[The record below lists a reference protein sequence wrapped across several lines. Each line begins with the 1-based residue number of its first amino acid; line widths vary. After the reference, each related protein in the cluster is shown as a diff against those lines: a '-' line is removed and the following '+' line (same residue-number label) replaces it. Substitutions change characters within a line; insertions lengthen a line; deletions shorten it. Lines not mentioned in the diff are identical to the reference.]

1 MICQKKTNQPPTLST
16 NILGMSTLKLNDYL
30 YSINQSKKDI
40 WNEEEKKNYVPYVIN
55 KCLAGQLDSVLHAN
69 EMNASAHL
77 DKRLQ
82 YDYYI
87 NTLRPRKRFSP
98 WLKKSALDDL
108 DAVKT
113 YYGYSNEKAR
123 QALQVLTTSQ
133 LKEIRSLI
141 DTGGSK

>member
-1 MICQKKTNQPPTLST
+1 LE
-16 NILGMSTLKLNDYL
+16 LKDYL

-40 WNEEEKKNYVPYVIN
+40 WDPDDHKNYPPFVIN
-55 KCLAGQLDSVLHAN
+55 RCLSGHLDCILHAN
-69 EMNASAHL
+69 EMNFAHHL
-77 DKRLQ
+77 DKKMQ

-98 WLKKSALDDL
+98 WLKQSKLDDL
-108 DAVKT
+108 EAVKT

-133 LKEIRSLI
+133 ITEIKSLI
-141 DTGGSK
+141 DTGGNR

>member
-1 MICQKKTNQPPTLST
+1 MINRCLS
-16 NILGMSTLKLNDYL
+16 GH
-30 YSINQSKKDI
+30 
-40 WNEEEKKNYVPYVIN
+40 
-55 KCLAGQLDSVLHAN
+55 LDCILHAN
-69 EMNASAHL
+69 EMNFHQHL
-77 DKRLQ
+77 DKKMQ

-98 WLKKSALDDL
+98 WLKQSKLDDL

-133 LKEIRSLI
+133 ISEIKTLI

>member
-1 MICQKKTNQPPTLST
+1 
-16 NILGMSTLKLNDYL
+16 MSTLKLNDYL

-40 WNEEEKKNYVPYVIN
+40 WNEEDKKNYVPYVIN

>member
-1 MICQKKTNQPPTLST
+1 ME
-16 NILGMSTLKLNDYL
+16 LKDYL

-40 WNEEEKKNYVPYVIN
+40 WDPDDQKNYPPLVIN
-55 KCLAGQLDSVLHAN
+55 KCLSSHIDAVLHAN
-69 EMNASAHL
+69 EMNANHHL
-77 DKRLQ
+77 DKKMQ

-98 WLKKSALDDL
+98 WLKQSKLDDL
-108 DAVKT
+108 EIVKR

-123 QALQVLTTSQ
+123 QALAVLTTSQ
-133 LKEIRSLI
+133 IAEIRSLT

>member
-1 MICQKKTNQPPTLST
+1 
-16 NILGMSTLKLNDYL
+16 
-30 YSINQSKKDI
+30 
-40 WNEEEKKNYVPYVIN
+40 
-55 KCLAGQLDSVLHAN
+55 
-69 EMNASAHL
+69 MNFHQHL
-77 DKRLQ
+77 DKKMQ

-98 WLKKSALDDL
+98 WLKQSKLDDL

-133 LKEIRSLI
+133 ISEIKTLI

>member
-1 MICQKKTNQPPTLST
+1 MCSSDL
-16 NILGMSTLKLNDYL
+16 DYSL

-40 WNEEEKKNYVPYVIN
+40 WDEEDTKGYVPFVIN
-55 KCLAGQLDSVLHAN
+55 KCLSGQLDSVLHAN
-69 EMNASAHL
+69 EMNAAHHL
-77 DKRLQ
+77 PKRLQ
-82 YDYYI
+82 YDYFI

-98 WLKKSALDDL
+98 WMKKSALDDL

>member
-1 MICQKKTNQPPTLST
+1 M
-16 NILGMSTLKLNDYL
+16 
-30 YSINQSKKDI
+30 
-40 WNEEEKKNYVPYVIN
+40 
-55 KCLAGQLDSVLHAN
+55 
-69 EMNASAHL
+69 
-77 DKRLQ
+77 Q

-98 WLKKSALDDL
+98 WLKQSKLDDL

-133 LKEIRSLI
+133 ISEIKTLI